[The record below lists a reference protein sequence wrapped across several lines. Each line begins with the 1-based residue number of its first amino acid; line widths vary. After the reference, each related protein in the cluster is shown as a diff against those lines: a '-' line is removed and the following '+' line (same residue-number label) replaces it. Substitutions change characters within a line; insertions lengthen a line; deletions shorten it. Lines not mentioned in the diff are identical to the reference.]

1 MRPYRDGPRVNVYV
15 SEVCVSCVC
24 VCVSSVESSSAVGS
38 KSVQS
43 SPVHGTER
51 ETRVREREREKA
63 SINEARDCGRSQ
75 VSLGAAVGC
84 VCFVCF
90 VWLAWPAARNDRLGP
105 CPVARSA
112 HYYYHPPS
120 TNTQL
125 LREQVCFVI
134 HVQC

>member
-1 MRPYRDGPRVNVYV
+1 MCIVCGCRV
-15 SEVCVSCVC
+15 
-24 VCVSSVESSSAVGS
+24 
-38 KSVQS
+38 S
-43 SPVHGTER
+43 SPVVQSVVSSQFSPVQSTAQRER
-51 ETRVREREREKA
+51 QREGEREREKA
-63 SINEARDCGRSQ
+63 SIHEARDCGRSQ

-120 TNTQL
+120 TNTQFE
-125 LREQVCFVI
+125 REQVCFVI